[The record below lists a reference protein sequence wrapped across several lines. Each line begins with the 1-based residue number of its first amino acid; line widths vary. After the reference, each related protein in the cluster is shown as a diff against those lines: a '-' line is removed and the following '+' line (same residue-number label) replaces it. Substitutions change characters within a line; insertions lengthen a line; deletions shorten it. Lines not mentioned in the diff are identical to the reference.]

1 MPKRKDPIVPTNKRN
16 PANQTRRIQKAL
28 KPVNGA
34 LDATQAWLLHI
45 LESIPAAQV
54 NQVKQPKLGYRYDVS
69 LTRLEQ
75 IVAELQG
82 RLGDGGIAVMQGAQA
97 AYQEGTALAA
107 FNLSGLTDDYARTV
121 TQALASEPYIR
132 RSALAGARVMEE
144 MKGFTAETSTDLAR
158 VLMIGIQ
165 DGRNPLDLA
174 RDLRDRFSI
183 SKARAERIAR
193 TEINAALRRG
203 RLDEAQDT
211 QERLGIKTGMLWASA
226 LSPTTRASH
235 ARRHGQVYSVDE
247 VRQFY
252 GKDGN
257 SVNCFVPGT
266 QVAGRF
272 VAGSKAHYEGPVV
285 TLVTAG
291 GNILTVTPNHP
302 VMTTFGMIGAA
313 EISIGDDLISYIGET
328 ENLAGVGDLNG
339 ELMNASIEDVFRSL
353 SDLGHS
359 SRTRVSAVD
368 FHGDASLMD
377 ENVEI
382 VYSERVLPVAVNAS
396 ISKCLDNLAFVKS
409 DPAHFGLGSLG
420 LDFNAVDLPPSGG
433 VGIGCVGAPFLSAR
447 EGVAHKLRGASV
459 SPLKAMRLKAG
470 CEAFSGN
477 TMLAAEAQDACA
489 RDVLTMDRADIQ
501 TDGFVQR
508 VDGAESRRVE
518 VIGNGP
524 FVDANRLGDA
534 LDALSGFVARD
545 KVVDV
550 MFSHFS
556 GHVYDLQEVS
566 GLMVA
571 QGVILSN
578 CKCGLSE
585 ILLNDDGTPLSSNVV
600 RKMTERREA
609 YEKTPEAKAAQG

>member
-1 MPKRKDPIVPTNKRN
+1 MPKRKDPIVPSNKRN
-16 PANQTRRIQKAL
+16 PANQTRRVQKAL
-28 KPVNGA
+28 APVNGA

-97 AYQEGTALAA
+97 AYREGTALAA
-107 FNLSGLTDDYARTV
+107 FNLSGMSDDYARTI
-121 TQALASEPYIR
+121 TQVLASEPYIR
-132 RSALAGARVMEE
+132 RSALAGARVMEG
-144 MKGFTAETSTDLAR
+144 MKGFTAETSSDLAR
-158 VLMIGIQ
+158 ELMIGIQ

-174 RDLRDRFSI
+174 RDLRERFSI

-252 GKDGN
+252 SRDGN
-257 SVNCFVPGT
+257 AINCFIPGT
-266 QVAGRF
+266 MVQGRF
-272 VAGSKAHYEGPVV
+272 VAGSKARYEGPVV
-285 TLVTAG
+285 TLVTAAG
-291 GNILTVTPNHP
+291 RNLPVTPNHR
-302 VMTTFGMIGAA
+302 VMTDSGLCAAA
-313 EISIGDDLISYIGET
+313 EIAVGDNLVAHLGEV
-328 ENLAGVGDLNG
+328 ENLAGVSDLNSD
-339 ELMNASIEDVFRSL
+339 LRNPRIEDVFGAL
-353 SDLGHS
+353 ADLGHS
-359 SRTRVSAVD
+359 RRAGVEGVD
-368 FHGDASLMD
+368 FHGD
-377 ENVEI
+377 
-382 VYSERVLPVAVNAS
+382 ERFVQEDIDVVFSDVVLPIACDAS
-396 ISKCLDNLAFVKS
+396 VVKLLDNLAFVKADAVLHVRGPLGQGLDGIDLTAS
-409 DPAHFGLGSLG
+409 GGLGGGGVCQPLIGGHEGVTHRGGATHAADCQPSGCEGAGERLSG
-420 LDFNAVDLPPSGG
+420 NAVLTAEGLNRGP
-433 VGIGCVGAPFLSAR
+433 GI
-447 EGVAHKLRGASV
+447 
-459 SPLKAMRLKAG
+459 
-470 CEAFSGN
+470 
-477 TMLAAEAQDACA
+477 MLG
-489 RDVLTMDRADIQ
+489 MDRADIQ
-501 TDGFVQR
+501 ADGFVQR
-508 VDGAESRRVE
+508 VDGAEACRVE
-518 VIGNGP
+518 VVGYGP
-524 FVDANRLGDA
+524 LVDANRLGDA
-534 LDALSGFVARD
+534 LDALSGLVARD
-545 KVVDV
+545 NVVDV
-550 MFSHFS
+550 VFSHFS

-571 QGVILSN
+571 QGIMLSN

-609 YEKTPEAKAAQG
+609 YEKTPEAKAAKG